1 MLTKSITEDNSSLLV
16 NLAFQ
21 RDVKDSEEALLIMF
35 VAVAFLNKQDV
46 FQNILDKF
54 NQFKFKPEW
63 HALFSQPGIFKN
75 LQAFPG
81 MAERNNLNSIALNI
95 LLEKELEKL
104 TEIMLEQSVITP
116 ELISI
121 LIKHGKSKMV
131 IGLLDRPIRPNYID
145 TAT

>member
-1 MLTKSITEDNSSLLV
+1 
-16 NLAFQ
+16 
-21 RDVKDSEEALLIMF
+21 
-35 VAVAFLNKQDV
+35 
-46 FQNILDKF
+46 
-54 NQFKFKPEW
+54 
-63 HALFSQPGIFKN
+63 
-75 LQAFPG
+75 